1 MQGNL
6 PLSHISS
13 FYLKCIEQLQQL
25 DQMLQFSLFFIVYP
39 LIGISGLLLNF
50 FIMSIIPRRSVL
62 VSRSTKIYFIIAAI
76 GDSLIMVKI
85 VSLLLIKL
93 SCHLFG
99 RKFCSNITFANT
111 VWKTLMILWLDGEIL
126 SNYSLLFLSAERL
139 ASALDS
145 HHHPRKSYSLAF
157 VFRVVYPIIL
167 ATLVI
172 YNLPIGLLLL
182 KVENDAQAPSG
193 AILAIERNSTL
204 LNRLSILTKFL
215 TVTAPVIGTLFASY
229 LLLKKIQK

>member
-13 FYLKCIEQLQQL
+13 FYLKCIEQFQQL

-76 GDSLIMVKI
+76 GDSLIMVKN
-85 VSLLLIKL
+85 VSLFLIKL
-93 SCHLFG
+93 SCHLSG
-99 RKFCSNITFANT
+99 RKFCSHITFANT